1 MSNLVFAI
9 PSYKRPLK
17 VKESTINTLENLGV
31 PKENIYVF
39 VANDEELI
47 SYKNSLGQGYKLV
60 VGELGIGNQRTFI
73 NGYFPEG
80 TRIVSADDDLLSL
93 VVKDENKS
101 RPFNGDLVSLV
112 TQLFDI
118 CDEERIKS
126 WGVNPCTNGF
136 FMTHE
141 LVIGLRQSLGEFY
154 GEYSQLPQTQSDL
167 PHTEDVE
174 KFVKHYLLFG
184 GMMRVNDIG
193 VKQKYQ
199 SQGGV
204 VSQLGGKQERV
215 EAYHQTVEDLVS
227 RYPDLVKRTKKET
240 DYGRIR
246 VVPKTVK
253 RLVSPVKEYQKEDI

>member
-1 MSNLVFAI
+1 VSNLVFAI
-9 PSYKRPLK
+9 PSYKRPRK
-17 VKESTINTLENLGV
+17 VKEATINTLEDLGV
-31 PKENIYVF
+31 PKESIYIF
-39 VANDEELI
+39 VANEEEFI
-47 SYKNSLGQGYKLV
+47 SYRDSLGRDYKLV
-60 VGELGIGNQRTFI
+60 VGELGIGNQRAFI
-73 NGYFPEG
+73 NGYFPG
-80 TRIVSADDDLLSL
+80 DTRIVSADDDLLSL

-101 RPFNGDLVSLV
+101 RPFRGDLVSLV
-112 TQLFDI
+112 TRLFDI
-118 CDEERIKS
+118 CDEEGIKS

-136 FMTHE
+136 YMNHG

-204 VSQLGGKQERV
+204 VSHLGGAQERV
-215 EAYHQTVEDLVS
+215 EAYHRTVEELTS
-227 RYPDLVKRTKKET
+227 RYPDLVKKTKKET

-253 RLVSPVKEYQKEDI
+253 RMPSPVCS